1 VEKEKE
7 KEKRKQE
14 GIRNHT
20 HRPETMQSAV
30 GREAAWKPSIWPEP
44 ECPMGGEERLEPE
57 CPRRSP
63 VKLDV
68 VHELTSF

>member
-1 VEKEKE
+1 
-7 KEKRKQE
+7 
-14 GIRNHT
+14 
-20 HRPETMQSAV
+20 V